1 MSAEAC
7 KFVNPLSFEA
17 LSKNIVLSE
26 NNQMWASECVNESI
40 DKVADKTIVG
50 VNHISYAKWADI
62 VLIAPA
68 TANSIAKIAYGI
80 ADSVM
85 LSAILATS
93 APKILAPA
101 MNTAMLDAPQTKR
114 SLDTLISR
122 GYEIIP
128 SRSSLLAC
136 GDYGNGALAEVDEII
151 FCLARALYLQDSHL
165 QISYFQN
172 SNTHNPPAQIA
183 FWRDREVIIT
193 GGGSKENIDLVRYI
207 SNHSSGKQ
215 ASALALAL
223 YMLGARVRLISSAFP
238 ITLPLGIECKRVQSV
253 RSYDEAISEAIHTAL
268 DLKSTK
274 KPALFMV
281 AALADYAPTRQEGK
295 LKKEQIGDEL
305 ILVCHKTKDILSHIC
320 ADKIYKIG
328 FKAETDEKN
337 ALNHAQN
344 MLKNKHC
351 EAVCLNVI
359 NANNPFG
366 GENNALKI
374 ITSQGIEEI
383 SGSKFDVALKI
394 ALFIAPLL
402 TYKDLESQVK

>member
-1 MSAEAC
+1 MQKIFTHKKILICVSGSIAAYKMLECISRLYKYGAQIRVIMSAEAC

-114 SLDTLISR
+114 NLDTLISM

-172 SNTHNPPAQIA
+172 SNTHNPP
-183 FWRDREVIIT
+183 RT
-193 GGGSKENIDLVRYI
+193 NSL
-207 SNHSSGKQ
+207 
-215 ASALALAL
+215 LA
-223 YMLGARVRLISSAFP
+223 R
-238 ITLPLGIECKRVQSV
+238 
-253 RSYDEAISEAIHTAL
+253 
-268 DLKSTK
+268 
-274 KPALFMV
+274 
-281 AALADYAPTRQEGK
+281 
-295 LKKEQIGDEL
+295 
-305 ILVCHKTKDILSHIC
+305 
-320 ADKIYKIG
+320 
-328 FKAETDEKN
+328 
-337 ALNHAQN
+337 
-344 MLKNKHC
+344 
-351 EAVCLNVI
+351 
-359 NANNPFG
+359 
-366 GENNALKI
+366 
-374 ITSQGIEEI
+374 
-383 SGSKFDVALKI
+383 
-394 ALFIAPLL
+394 
-402 TYKDLESQVK
+402 